1 MLFFPQRGSNF
12 KGAAVNH
19 GPLTWVDQN
28 GLGRLMGAQSAG
40 DSLMRI
46 QKNRQPCGLI
56 GVPVLEN
63 VSAVSVCQDD
73 MPDKQSILAILL
85 LKRQE

>member
-1 MLFFPQRGSNF
+1 MADNGFFSFHEGMHGIGQRRDDMLFFPQRGSNF

-46 QKNRQPCGLI
+46 QKNRHTRGLMGI
-56 GVPVLEN
+56 PVF
-63 VSAVSVCQDD
+63 
-73 MPDKQSILAILL
+73 
-85 LKRQE
+85 